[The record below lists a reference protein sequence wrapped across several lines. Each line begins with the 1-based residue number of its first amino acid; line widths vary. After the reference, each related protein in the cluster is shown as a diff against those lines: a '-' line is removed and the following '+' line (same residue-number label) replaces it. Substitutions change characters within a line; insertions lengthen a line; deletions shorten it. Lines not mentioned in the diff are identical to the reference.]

1 MAIIAL
7 SFSKPPLS
15 ANQRLHWAKRAT
27 ITKQVRQE
35 AAWRARSK
43 KLPAMRACQ
52 VTLHYRPRD
61 NRRRDADNLV
71 PTLKALCDGLV
82 DAGLVP
88 DDTPNYMMKHMPV
101 IHPAERGKQGIM
113 WLEINRKD

>member
-1 MAIIAL
+1 M
-7 SFSKPPLS
+7 
-15 ANQRLHWAKRAT
+15 Q
-27 ITKQVRQE
+27 
-35 AAWRARSK
+35 
-43 KLPAMRACQ
+43 ACQ

-88 DDTPNYMMKHMPV
+88 DDTPNYMHKHMPV